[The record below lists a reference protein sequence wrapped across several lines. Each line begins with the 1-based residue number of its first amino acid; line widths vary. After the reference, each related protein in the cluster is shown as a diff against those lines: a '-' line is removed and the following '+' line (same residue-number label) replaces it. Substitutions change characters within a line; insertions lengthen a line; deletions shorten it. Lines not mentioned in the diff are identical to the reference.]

1 MGRLK
6 IGFWTIFWK
15 AFIQYLNVQSN
26 FNKKSNYPIRDSSSQ
41 YNYENVNSFRHFQ
54 INSSTNCQNSIV
66 IKLSRSKARQRRKG
80 VARNRLDQKKRKKT
94 KKGEAR
100 KNTRKEREREKK
112 EINERKNAD
121 DRLEVIKR
129 RSSVIKRMNLKKRG
143 GLARGGIYARIRCTA
158 SLGPAF

>member
-1 MGRLK
+1 MPKFHRHKIVSIESDAEREGSCEESPRPKKKKKEKNEKGRS
-6 IGFWTIFWK
+6 
-15 AFIQYLNVQSN
+15 A
-26 FNKKSNYPIRDSSSQ
+26 
-41 YNYENVNSFRHFQ
+41 
-54 INSSTNCQNSIV
+54 
-66 IKLSRSKARQRRKG
+66 
-80 VARNRLDQKKRKKT
+80 
-94 KKGEAR
+94 

-121 DRLEVIKR
+121 DRLEVIKH